1 MKNQGSF
8 CLGEN
13 AEGSLHPAAH
23 WLRNANVGSPRAD
36 CAPCLSRGPGFPT
49 PKLCG
54 RNREVVWPPLS
65 QLLRNKE
72 AAAAAYIWLAPDQPE
87 SDLKILVFKAL
98 RT

>member
-1 MKNQGSF
+1 MSLAGTAQGSF
-8 CLGEN
+8 CLGKN

-23 WLRNANVGSPRAD
+23 RLRNASVGSPRAD
-36 CAPCLSRGPGFPT
+36 CVPGLARGPGSPT

-72 AAAAAYIWLAPDQPE
+72 AAAAAYVSLLWESLALC
-87 SDLKILVFKAL
+87 SV
-98 RT
+98 RTP